1 MPRSVADTA
10 SISILS
16 GMRERSIA
24 EERAYDHPAYFHEY
38 VFNQTLAPFQWE
50 IMETLMEGHT
60 NPNNS
65 SVNPLLIL
73 APRNHGKTAIAAESF
88 PLWKVG
94 RNRFELVQIIS
105 SVISLGIE
113 RMGKIESCIRFNERY
128 KQMFGNLYPE
138 DQQEY
143 TWKVDRME
151 VARDKTEAWESG
163 DIQRDATFACFGIT
177 TSVEGGRSTLQIFD
191 DVVSMENS
199 QSETSRRNVSTK
211 FWMSFD
217 PMLMPK
223 GQQIFLGT
231 RFHYD
236 DLYAE
241 LIPILDTDR
250 LYTDLYPSILE
261 DSE

>member
-1 MPRSVADTA
+1 MARKIADTA

-16 GMRERSIA
+16 GMRERSVA

-38 VFNQTLAPFQWE
+38 IFNQKLAPFQWE
-50 IMETLMEGHT
+50 IMETLMEGDADPS
-60 NPNNS
+60 NVN
-65 SVNPLLIL
+65 VNPLLIL
-73 APRNHGKTAIAAESF
+73 APRNHGKTALAGESF

-94 RNRFELVQIIS
+94 RNRTELVQIIS
-105 SVISLGIE
+105 SVISLAIE

-128 KQMFGNLYPE
+128 KNMFGSLYPE
-138 DQQEY
+138 TTDY
-143 TWKVDRME
+143 TWKTDRFE
-151 VARDKTEAWESG
+151 VVRDRTAVWESG
-163 DIQRDATFACFGIT
+163 DIQRDATFAAFGIT

-191 DVVSMENS
+191 DVVSFENS
-199 QSETSRRNVSTK
+199 QSDTNRKSISNK

-241 LIPILDTDR
+241 LIPILDSEQ
-250 LYTDLYPSILE
+250 LYSDLYPSILE
-261 DSE
+261 ES

>member
-1 MPRSVADTA
+1 
-10 SISILS
+10 
-16 GMRERSIA
+16 MRERSVA

-38 VFNQTLAPFQWE
+38 IFNQTLAPFQWE
-50 IMETLMEGHT
+50 IMETLMEGDL
-60 NPNNS
+60 NPSNTY
-65 SVNPLLIL
+65 VNPLLIL
-73 APRNHGKTAIAAESF
+73 APRNHGKTALAGESF

-94 RNRFELVQIIS
+94 RNRTELVQIIS
-105 SVISLGIE
+105 SVISLAIE

-128 KQMFGNLYPE
+128 RNMFGNLYPE
-138 DQQEY
+138 TPDY
-143 TWKVDRME
+143 TWKVDRFE
-151 VARDKTEAWESG
+151 VVRDRTAVWESG
-163 DIQRDATFACFGIT
+163 DIQRDATFAGFGIT
-177 TSVEGGRSTLQIFD
+177 T
-191 DVVSMENS
+191 ENS
-199 QSETSRRNVSTK
+199 QSDTNRRNISNK

-241 LIPILDTDR
+241 LIPILDNEK

-261 DSE
+261 AS

>member
-1 MPRSVADTA
+1 MPRKIADIETVGL
-10 SISILS
+10 LS
-16 GMRERSIA
+16 GLKTRSLA

-38 VFNQTLAPFQWE
+38 VFNQKLPPFQWE
-50 IMETLMEGHT
+50 IMETLMEGDA
-60 NPNNS
+60 NPSNS
-65 SVNPLLIL
+65 DVNPLLIL
-73 APRNHGKTAIAAESF
+73 APRNHGKTALAGESF

-94 RNRFELVQIIS
+94 RNQTEMVQIIS
-105 SVISLGIE
+105 SVISLAIE
-113 RMGKIESCIRFNERY
+113 RMGKVESCIRFNERY
-128 KQMFGNLYPE
+128 KSLFGNLYPE
-138 DQQEY
+138 TPDY
-143 TWKVDRME
+143 TWKTDRFE
-151 VARDKTEAWESG
+151 VVRDRAAAWESG
-163 DIQRDATFACFGIT
+163 DIQRDATFAAFGIT

-191 DVVSMENS
+191 DVVSFENS
-199 QSETSRRNVSTK
+199 QSKTNRSNISNK

-241 LIPILDTDR
+241 LIPILDNEK

-261 DSE
+261 AS